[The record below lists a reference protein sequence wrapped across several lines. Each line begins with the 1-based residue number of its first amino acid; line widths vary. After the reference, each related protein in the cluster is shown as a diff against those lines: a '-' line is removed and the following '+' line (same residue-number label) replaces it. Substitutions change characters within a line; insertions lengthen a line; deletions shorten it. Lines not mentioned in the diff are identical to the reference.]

1 MIGDIINFPTDH
13 VSDSGR
19 HEFVRQCAEAAQAVS
34 VAIERVS
41 ATSPN
46 ERDDYSQGDVA
57 IQLVILQHDSRL
69 SRLRSVYQ
77 ELCSIAE
84 ALQRQS

>member
-1 MIGDIINFPTDH
+1 MRGDVITFPTAH
-13 VSDSGR
+13 ESDIGR
-19 HEFVRQCAEAAQAVS
+19 HEFVRQCTEAAQAVS
-34 VAIERVS
+34 VAIDRVD

-57 IQLVILQHDSRL
+57 IRLAILQHDSRL

-77 ELCSIAE
+77 ELRSIAE